1 MGLLVDGQWVDQWY
15 DTKSQGGKFVRS
27 NAQFRHWVT
36 PDGAPGPTGDGG
48 FAATSGRYHL
58 YVSLACPWAH
68 RTLILR
74 ALKGLTEHIGISVV
88 HADML
93 DEGWMFS
100 GPELDSPAEVGD
112 RLFGARCYHELY
124 TRAEPN
130 YSGRVTVPVLWDTQT
145 ETIVSNESADIIQ
158 MFNSAFNDL
167 TGNRLDYYP
176 EAARADIDRVNDRV
190 YQGVNNGVYK
200 VGFATTQAAYEESFG
215 ELFETLEWLEQRLSG
230 QRYLAGEQISLAD
243 WRLFTT
249 LIRFD
254 AVYVGHF
261 KCNNKR
267 IVDYPNLSNYVREL
281 FQVPGVAETVDLT
294 HIKRHY
300 YFSHRSINPD
310 GIVPLGPVQDFSAS
324 HDRARSFG

>member
-68 RTLILR
+68 RTMILR

-176 EAARADIDRVNDRV
+176 EAARADIDSVNDRV

-310 GIVPLGPVQDFSAS
+310 AIVPLGPVQDFSAG